1 MIPRDVAGMQE
12 QVVQTADRLIKLP
25 EWGDLSEWVMCQH
38 SGTALF
44 SARQWGNPMGRRIA
58 VLGQG
63 GIGLTF
69 TMIAERQGAGQI
81 VGIDLEE
88 YRCKT
93 SSSLGATHTINAS
106 NDDVVQASEQITEGQ
121 MFDVVVDASGDPSGL
136 ATAVDLVKEQ
146 GQIISFSLV
155 DPKLVTFDHRK
166 WMAKNIQLNATVIAA
181 TQEPVQEIRDIVAL
195 KERGWIDPGVLK
207 THEMKFEDVQ
217 NAYDQY
223 EQYEDEIIN
232 SVGNP
237 FDPNLHEAIEYT
249 ENSDIDDN
257 VIIDSD
263 TTILPNTHITA
274 NSRIGSNCNIGPNT
288 IIRESTIG
296 KNCKITSTVVDKS
309 LIHNNVSIGP
319 FSHIREGCIIEDE
332 VEIGRIEGFNDAE
345 MFWWLVEDI
354 MISSGLSSE

>member
-1 MIPRDVAGMQE
+1 MKAARVVARRTIEFLDVPEPPALQEGEVQIKLESLSICGSDIYLEYYAELPEEDYPFLPGAPMHECAGVVVDSRDPQYDLGQRVIVIPRDVAGMQE

-93 SSSLGATHTINAS
+93 SSNLGATHTINAS

-181 TQEPVQEIRDIVAL
+181 TQAPVQEIRDIVAL

-207 THEMKFEDVQ
+207 THEMKFE
-217 NAYDQY
+217 
-223 EQYEDEIIN
+223 
-232 SVGNP
+232 
-237 FDPNLHEAIEYT
+237 EAQQAFEMYR
-249 ENSDIDDN
+249 
-257 VIIDSD
+257 
-263 TTILPNTHITA
+263 L
-274 NSRIGSNCNIGPNT
+274 R
-288 IIRESTIG
+288 
-296 KNCKITSTVVDKS
+296 K
-309 LIHNNVSIGP
+309 
-319 FSHIREGCIIEDE
+319 DE
-332 VEIGRIEGFNDAE
+332 VIKIGMSF
-345 MFWWLVEDI
+345 
-354 MISSGLSSE
+354 

>member
-1 MIPRDVAGMQE
+1 MKAARVVARRTIEFLDVPEPPALQEGEVQIKLESLSICGSDIYLEYDAELPEEDYPFLPGAPMHECAGVVVDSRDPQYDLGQRVIVIPRDVAGMQE

-93 SSSLGATHTINAS
+93 SSNLGATHTINAS

-181 TQEPVQEIRDIVAL
+181 TQAPVQEIRDIVAL

-207 THEMKFEDVQ
+207 THEMKFE
-217 NAYDQY
+217 
-223 EQYEDEIIN
+223 
-232 SVGNP
+232 
-237 FDPNLHEAIEYT
+237 EAQQAFEMYR
-249 ENSDIDDN
+249 
-257 VIIDSD
+257 
-263 TTILPNTHITA
+263 L
-274 NSRIGSNCNIGPNT
+274 R
-288 IIRESTIG
+288 
-296 KNCKITSTVVDKS
+296 K
-309 LIHNNVSIGP
+309 
-319 FSHIREGCIIEDE
+319 DE
-332 VEIGRIEGFNDAE
+332 VIKIAMSF
-345 MFWWLVEDI
+345 
-354 MISSGLSSE
+354 

>member
-1 MIPRDVAGMQE
+1 MKAARVVARRTIEFLDVPEPPALQEGEVQIKLESLSICGSDIYLEYDAELPEEDYPFLPGAPMHECAGVVVDSRDPQYDLGQRVIVIPRDVAGMQE

-44 SARQWGNPMGRRIA
+44 SARQWGNPMGRKIA

-181 TQEPVQEIRDIVAL
+181 TQAPVQEIRDIVAL

-207 THEMKFEDVQ
+207 THEMKFE
-217 NAYDQY
+217 
-223 EQYEDEIIN
+223 
-232 SVGNP
+232 
-237 FDPNLHEAIEYT
+237 EAQQAFEMYR
-249 ENSDIDDN
+249 
-257 VIIDSD
+257 
-263 TTILPNTHITA
+263 L
-274 NSRIGSNCNIGPNT
+274 R
-288 IIRESTIG
+288 
-296 KNCKITSTVVDKS
+296 K
-309 LIHNNVSIGP
+309 
-319 FSHIREGCIIEDE
+319 DE
-332 VEIGRIEGFNDAE
+332 VIKIAMSF
-345 MFWWLVEDI
+345 
-354 MISSGLSSE
+354 

>member
-1 MIPRDVAGMQE
+1 MKAARVIARRTIEFLDVPEPSDLQEGEVQIKLESLSICGSDIYLEYDAELPEEDYPFLPGAPMHECAGVVVDSRDPQYDLGQRVIVIPRDVAGMQE

-25 EWGDLSEWVMCQH
+25 DWGDLSEWVMCQH

-69 TMIAERQGAGQI
+69 TMIAEKQGAEQI

-93 SSSLGATHTINAS
+93 SSDLGATHTINAS
-106 NDDVVQASEQITEGQ
+106 NDDVVQASEEITKSQ
-121 MFDVVVDASGDPSGL
+121 MFDVVVDASGDPAGL

-155 DPKLVTFDHRK
+155 DPTVVTFDHRK

-207 THEMKFEDVQ
+207 THEMKFEDAQ
-217 NAYDQY
+217 
-223 EQYEDEIIN
+223 
-232 SVGNP
+232 
-237 FDPNLHEAIEYT
+237 EAFEMYR
-249 ENSDIDDN
+249 
-257 VIIDSD
+257 
-263 TTILPNTHITA
+263 L
-274 NSRIGSNCNIGPNT
+274 RQ
-288 IIRESTIG
+288 
-296 KNCKITSTVVDKS
+296 
-309 LIHNNVSIGP
+309 
-319 FSHIREGCIIEDE
+319 DE
-332 VEIGRIEGFNDAE
+332 VIKIAMSF
-345 MFWWLVEDI
+345 
-354 MISSGLSSE
+354 

>member
-1 MIPRDVAGMQE
+1 MKAARVVAHRTIEFLDVPEPPALQEGEVQIKLESLSICGSDIYLEYDAELPEEDYPFLPGAPMHECAGVVVDSRDPQYDLGQRVIVIPRDVAGMQE

-181 TQEPVQEIRDIVAL
+181 TQAPVQEIRDIVAL

-207 THEMKFEDVQ
+207 THEMKFE
-217 NAYDQY
+217 
-223 EQYEDEIIN
+223 
-232 SVGNP
+232 
-237 FDPNLHEAIEYT
+237 EAQQAFEMYR
-249 ENSDIDDN
+249 
-257 VIIDSD
+257 
-263 TTILPNTHITA
+263 L
-274 NSRIGSNCNIGPNT
+274 R
-288 IIRESTIG
+288 
-296 KNCKITSTVVDKS
+296 K
-309 LIHNNVSIGP
+309 
-319 FSHIREGCIIEDE
+319 DE
-332 VEIGRIEGFNDAE
+332 VIKIAMSF
-345 MFWWLVEDI
+345 
-354 MISSGLSSE
+354 

>member
-1 MIPRDVAGMQE
+1 MKAARVVARRTIEFLDVPEPPALQEGEVQIKLESLSICGSDIYLEYDAELPEEDYPFLPGAPMHECAGVVVDSRDPQYDLGQRVIVIPRDVAGMQE

-88 YRCKT
+88 YRCK
-93 SSSLGATHTINAS
+93 SSSNLGATHTINAS

-181 TQEPVQEIRDIVAL
+181 TQAPVQEIRDIVAL

-207 THEMKFEDVQ
+207 THEMKFE
-217 NAYDQY
+217 
-223 EQYEDEIIN
+223 
-232 SVGNP
+232 
-237 FDPNLHEAIEYT
+237 EAQQAFEMYR
-249 ENSDIDDN
+249 
-257 VIIDSD
+257 
-263 TTILPNTHITA
+263 L
-274 NSRIGSNCNIGPNT
+274 R
-288 IIRESTIG
+288 
-296 KNCKITSTVVDKS
+296 K
-309 LIHNNVSIGP
+309 
-319 FSHIREGCIIEDE
+319 DE
-332 VEIGRIEGFNDAE
+332 VIKIAMSF
-345 MFWWLVEDI
+345 
-354 MISSGLSSE
+354 

>member
-1 MIPRDVAGMQE
+1 MKAARVVARRTIEFLDVPEPPALQEGEVQIKLESLSICGSDIYLEYDAELPEEDYPFLPGAPMHECAGVVVDSRDPQYDLGQRVIVIPRDVAGMQE

-106 NDDVVQASEQITEGQ
+106 NDDVVQAAEQITEGQ

-181 TQEPVQEIRDIVAL
+181 TQEPVREIRDIVAL

-207 THEMKFEDVQ
+207 THEMKFE
-217 NAYDQY
+217 
-223 EQYEDEIIN
+223 
-232 SVGNP
+232 
-237 FDPNLHEAIEYT
+237 EAQQAFEMYR
-249 ENSDIDDN
+249 
-257 VIIDSD
+257 
-263 TTILPNTHITA
+263 L
-274 NSRIGSNCNIGPNT
+274 R
-288 IIRESTIG
+288 
-296 KNCKITSTVVDKS
+296 K
-309 LIHNNVSIGP
+309 
-319 FSHIREGCIIEDE
+319 DE
-332 VEIGRIEGFNDAE
+332 VIKIAMSF
-345 MFWWLVEDI
+345 
-354 MISSGLSSE
+354 

>member
-1 MIPRDVAGMQE
+1 MKAARVVARRTIEFLDVPEPPALQEGEVQIKLESLSICGSDIYLEYDAELPEEDYPFLPGAPMHECAGVVVDSRDPQYDLGQRVIVIPRDVAGMQE

-207 THEMKFEDVQ
+207 THEMKFE
-217 NAYDQY
+217 
-223 EQYEDEIIN
+223 
-232 SVGNP
+232 
-237 FDPNLHEAIEYT
+237 EAQQAFEMYR
-249 ENSDIDDN
+249 
-257 VIIDSD
+257 
-263 TTILPNTHITA
+263 L
-274 NSRIGSNCNIGPNT
+274 R
-288 IIRESTIG
+288 
-296 KNCKITSTVVDKS
+296 K
-309 LIHNNVSIGP
+309 
-319 FSHIREGCIIEDE
+319 DE
-332 VEIGRIEGFNDAE
+332 VIKIAMSF
-345 MFWWLVEDI
+345 
-354 MISSGLSSE
+354 

>member
-1 MIPRDVAGMQE
+1 LKAARVVARRTIEFLDVPEPPALQEGEVQIKLESLSICGSDIYLEYDAELPEEDYPFLPGAPMHECAGVVVDSRDPQYDLGQRVIVIPRDVAGMQE

-93 SSSLGATHTINAS
+93 SSNLGATHTINAS

-155 DPKLVTFDHRK
+155 DPKRVTFDHRK

-207 THEMKFEDVQ
+207 THEMKFE
-217 NAYDQY
+217 
-223 EQYEDEIIN
+223 
-232 SVGNP
+232 
-237 FDPNLHEAIEYT
+237 EAQQAFEMYR
-249 ENSDIDDN
+249 
-257 VIIDSD
+257 
-263 TTILPNTHITA
+263 L
-274 NSRIGSNCNIGPNT
+274 R
-288 IIRESTIG
+288 
-296 KNCKITSTVVDKS
+296 K
-309 LIHNNVSIGP
+309 
-319 FSHIREGCIIEDE
+319 DE
-332 VEIGRIEGFNDAE
+332 VIKIAMSF
-345 MFWWLVEDI
+345 
-354 MISSGLSSE
+354 

>member
-1 MIPRDVAGMQE
+1 MKAARVVARRTIEFLDVPEPPALQEGEVQIKLESLSICGSDIYLEYDAELPEEDYPFLPGAPMHECAGVVVDSRDPQYDLGQRVIVIPRDVAGMQE

-69 TMIAERQGAGQI
+69 TMIAEKQGAGQI

-207 THEMKFEDVQ
+207 THEMKFE
-217 NAYDQY
+217 
-223 EQYEDEIIN
+223 
-232 SVGNP
+232 
-237 FDPNLHEAIEYT
+237 EAQQAFEMYR
-249 ENSDIDDN
+249 
-257 VIIDSD
+257 
-263 TTILPNTHITA
+263 L
-274 NSRIGSNCNIGPNT
+274 R
-288 IIRESTIG
+288 
-296 KNCKITSTVVDKS
+296 K
-309 LIHNNVSIGP
+309 
-319 FSHIREGCIIEDE
+319 DE
-332 VEIGRIEGFNDAE
+332 VIKIA
-345 MFWWLVEDI
+345 MSL
-354 MISSGLSSE
+354 

>member
-1 MIPRDVAGMQE
+1 MKAARVVARRTIEFLDVPEPPALQEGEVQIKLESLSICGSDIYLEYDAELPEEDYPFLPGAPMHECAGVVVDSRDPQYDLGQRVIVIPRDVAGMQE

-63 GIGLTF
+63 GIGLAF

-181 TQEPVQEIRDIVAL
+181 TQAPVQEIRDIVAL

-207 THEMKFEDVQ
+207 THEMKFE
-217 NAYDQY
+217 
-223 EQYEDEIIN
+223 
-232 SVGNP
+232 
-237 FDPNLHEAIEYT
+237 EAQQAFEMYR
-249 ENSDIDDN
+249 
-257 VIIDSD
+257 
-263 TTILPNTHITA
+263 L
-274 NSRIGSNCNIGPNT
+274 R
-288 IIRESTIG
+288 
-296 KNCKITSTVVDKS
+296 K
-309 LIHNNVSIGP
+309 
-319 FSHIREGCIIEDE
+319 DE
-332 VEIGRIEGFNDAE
+332 VIKIAMSF
-345 MFWWLVEDI
+345 
-354 MISSGLSSE
+354 